1 MHWFYIESSEIAYSY
16 RDLTLSKWEKLG
28 SMKFESEL
36 MFREGLKEMDMKKLT
51 QSAAMDHLSLV
62 SIVHQSMLHK
72 TSYINTYK
80 VK

>member
-1 MHWFYIESSEIAYSY
+1 
-16 RDLTLSKWEKLG
+16 
-28 SMKFESEL
+28 MKFESEL
-36 MFREGLKEMDMKKLT
+36 MFREGLKEMDIKKLT

-72 TSYINTYK
+72 SSYINTYK